1 MPMDMRPNERE
12 ASAPNDVKWL
22 SAPPLRDT
30 LMAPVNVL
38 VGMAAVAVISVK
50 SVSAYGMLPPM
61 VTAMPPISVMMA
73 GLAASVGLTRL
84 SDVSPPE
91 PIPPTL
97 RPTMRCPAAH
107 VVVSDSNSS
116 ANVFLV
122 TGFDCFFVGSPRVR
136 VW

>member
-1 MPMDMRPNERE
+1 MPMAMRPNERE

-22 SAPPLRDT
+22 SVPPQRDI
-30 LMAPVNVL
+30 LMAAVNVL
-38 VGMAAVAVISVK
+38 VEMAAVAVISVR
-50 SVSAYGMLPPM
+50 SVSAYGTLPPM

-73 GLAASVGLTRL
+73 GLTASVGQTRL

-116 ANVFLV
+116 ASVFLV
-122 TGFDCFFVGSPRVR
+122 TGFGCFLWVR
-136 VW
+136 LG